1 VQQQEAAA
9 FRPIFDFRF
18 RFCWTFPR
26 AHPTLFAAAG
36 LGGNAV
42 PAKKQNKCLLCGKPS
57 LKAICNA
64 CADRV
69 NSEAVHKK
77 KKEHKGTH

>member
-1 VQQQEAAA
+1 
-9 FRPIFDFRF
+9 
-18 RFCWTFPR
+18 
-26 AHPTLFAAAG
+26 

-57 LKAICNA
+57 LKAICSA